1 MALRARELYARAL
14 FEACLEGGTLEETG
28 RELSGLRE
36 LLAANP
42 AYGKLMSSPSLAK
55 EKRRELLNEAFGE
68 LHPMTLNFLKVLA
81 DNGRFG
87 ELDGIAGEFQALL
100 DEHNGVL
107 AVTAVTAMPLSR
119 QMEEKLLAK
128 LSAETGKEIRLTNQ
142 VDASLLGGILLRYD
156 GKEIDGTVRA
166 RLSGIREK
174 ILSAGI

>member
-1 MALRARELYARAL
+1 M
-14 FEACLEGGTLEETG
+14 
-28 RELSGLRE
+28 
-36 LLAANP
+36 
-42 AYGKLMSSPSLAK
+42 
-55 EKRRELLNEAFGE
+55 
-68 LHPMTLNFLKVLA
+68 
-81 DNGRFG
+81 
-87 ELDGIAGEFQALL
+87 L